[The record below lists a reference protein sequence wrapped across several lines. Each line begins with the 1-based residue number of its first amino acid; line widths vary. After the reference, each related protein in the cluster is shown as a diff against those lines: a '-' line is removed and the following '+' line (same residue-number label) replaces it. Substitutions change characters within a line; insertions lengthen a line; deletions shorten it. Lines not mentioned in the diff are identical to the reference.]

1 MSDRVA
7 LRHTPAQR
15 QTSKRKQ
22 AQVRLKHQQH
32 SVDSVGHLTLSDQ
45 ETQAGNSVIATA
57 VRLHPLAHPPV
68 FLHCGWRTRGTWV
81 WDRFRR
87 MHGVACY
94 YEPLN
99 ETLASVR
106 SDTLASINSESWSS
120 GHRGLDRPYF
130 DEFRP
135 LLKHNG
141 PGVEGYHTRFAADD
155 FFAEPNTA
163 LPELDHYLRRLI
175 RAAQERGEQPVLKL
189 CRSVGRI
196 GWMQRHFPEAVHI
209 VVLRNPRAQ
218 FASALRQF
226 VLYGNTY
233 FLAMPLL
240 LLAMH
245 RDLPAVGACIR
256 HLGTEL
262 PSLPESHSLRARLAA
277 CEATVRCSSPAAW
290 YRDFLACW
298 VLTAATTPVTVDLI
312 INSDLL
318 ERSNRYRRQ
327 CEIEL
332 TTLTGQTVDFGDADC
347 SDSTRRPDVMCLRRS
362 EILDAHRGA
371 ETFLAEQVEAGW
383 ADRRG
388 LRDVAMMLTETVRQ
402 ASCLEG
408 SVLPDVERD
417 IELMLS
423 AMGRAAWAERE
434 LGVVERELGVVEREL
449 TATHASLSWRITAP
463 LRWLRRQLRKACA
476 LKPIH
481 WVSDRL
487 AAKAR
492 HDATTGRG

>member
-1 MSDRVA
+1 M
-7 LRHTPAQR
+7 LRQ
-15 QTSKRKQ
+15 
-22 AQVRLKHQQH
+22 QQH

-45 ETQAGNSVIATA
+45 ETQAGNTVIATG

-87 MHGVACY
+87 MHSVACY
-94 YEPLN
+94 YEPLH
-99 ETLASVR
+99 ETLASVS
-106 SDTLASINSESWSS
+106 SDTLASINGESWPS

-135 LLKHNG
+135 LLKRNG
-141 PGVEGYHTRFAADD
+141 PGVDGYHTRFAADD
-155 FFAEPNTA
+155 FFAEPDTA

-175 RAAQERGEQPVLKL
+175 RTAQERGEQPVLKL

-209 VVLRNPRAQ
+209 VVLRNPCAQ

-226 VLYGNTY
+226 VLYGNAY

-245 RDLPAVGACIR
+245 RDLPAVSACIR

-277 CEATVRCSSPAAW
+277 CEASVRCSSPAAW
-290 YRDFLACW
+290 YRDFLAFW
-298 VLTAATTPVTVDLI
+298 VLTAATTPVTVDSI

-318 ERSNRYRRQ
+318 ERSNRCRRQ

-332 TTLTGQTVDFGDADC
+332 TTLTGQTVDFGDAGC

-371 ETFLAEQVEAGW
+371 ETFLAEQVGAGW

-408 SVLPDVERD
+408 SVPPDVERD
-417 IELMLS
+417 FELMLS

-434 LGVVERELGVVEREL
+434 LGVAEREL
-449 TATHASLSWRITAP
+449 TAIHASLSWRITAP
-463 LRWLRRQLRKACA
+463 LRWLRRQMRQTCA

-492 HDATTGRG
+492 HDATTGRV